1 MYITNECVQDMPDKQ
16 DIVYQYEQ
24 KLLVDEKM
32 AELRQ
37 QVEDKDQ
44 ELEELKT
51 QLDRT
56 VEEYQ
61 QSLQRLTDAENQVNL
76 TDSDISMY
84 FGDSSIT
91 KIKKISKHLC
101 GAWWLQLV
109 MASYLPSCSS
119 LVPVSPL

>member
-1 MYITNECVQDMPDKQ
+1 MYISNECVQDMPDEQ

-37 QVEDKDQ
+37 QVEDKDH

-76 TDSDISMY
+76 TDI
-84 FGDSSIT
+84 G
-91 KIKKISKHLC
+91 L
-101 GAWWLQLV
+101 
-109 MASYLPSCSS
+109 
-119 LVPVSPL
+119 